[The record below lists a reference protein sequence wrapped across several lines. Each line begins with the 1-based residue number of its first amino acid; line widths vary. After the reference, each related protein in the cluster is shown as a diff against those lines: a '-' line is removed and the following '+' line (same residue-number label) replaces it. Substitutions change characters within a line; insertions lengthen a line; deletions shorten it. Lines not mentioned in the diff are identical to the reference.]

1 MKKFTSILLSNTS
14 LYIYGIF
21 FVFLAWTLISISQG
35 YGNLVFPN
43 PIETFAELGRMLT
56 RSTIYISIGWTL
68 LRTFIGFAI
77 AFISALVLGVLA
89 GSFKK
94 FQLFLKPL
102 MIVLKSAPTA
112 AFVFLFLILSGS
124 RYAPIY
130 IVTLLAFPILYESVV
145 GGLNSI
151 SEEINDALK
160 VDSGKFFKSLI
171 KVRIPLSMRFIAVG
185 LASSLALSFKTSIMA
200 EIIAGDTNYGLGSM
214 ITAYRQGEPANLTPI
229 FAITFVAIL
238 IILLVDLISL
248 LIKNKL
254 EKNTD

>member
-21 FVFLAWTLISISQG
+21 FVFAAWFLISISQG

-43 PIETFAELGRMLT
+43 PIETFKELGNIL
-56 RSTIYISIGWTL
+56 SKPTIYISIGWTL
-68 LRTFIGFAI
+68 LRTLIGFVI
-77 AFISALVLGVLA
+77 AFLSALILGVLS

-102 MIVLKSAPTA
+102 MVVLKSAPTA

-124 RYAPIY
+124 KYAPIY

-151 SEEINDALK
+151 SDEINDALK
-160 VDSGKFFKSLI
+160 VDSGRFFKSLFMV
-171 KVRIPLSMRFIAVG
+171 KIPLSLRFIAVG
-185 LASSLALSFKTSIMA
+185 LASSFALSFKTAIMA

-214 ITAYRQGEPANLTPI
+214 ITAYRHSEPANLTPI
-229 FAITFVAIL
+229 FAITFIAIV
-238 IILLVDLISL
+238 IILFVDLASVF
-248 LIKNKL
+248 IKNKL
-254 EKNTD
+254 EKEQQ